1 MSTGDA
7 QDLAKQQSFTVG
19 GDMEKLVEEDLLS
32 RSIERELK
40 KLNGAN
46 SQRKSVRAFG
56 ADTCCSFG

>member
-1 MSTGDA
+1 MSAGDA
-7 QDLAKQQSFTVG
+7 QDLAKQQSFNVG

-40 KLNGAN
+40 KLSAN